1 MIVGFILEM
10 SFLENLS
17 SCFRGFTDKGRPSIE
32 LIPNS
37 TNDPPTYRASFSEA
51 GSLGGQTRHQVLLS
65 TLSTPSTSQRTIKAQ
80 FPDEIRHILM
90 SQQCENLKILRE
102 IKFDKIM
109 YIIFTNLICNF
120 TGKFIDY
127 QIVQTMMTSRGCDK
141 RNSLLKWSGTGS
153 LPLISSFT
161 NEEYRRKYE
170 VSQHFGLVL
179 FFLINIK
186 CLMQREGSRKRP
198 LRFIRRFASLDDKDS
213 TEVLLENKISN

>member
-90 SQQCENLKILRE
+90 S
-102 IKFDKIM
+102 
-109 YIIFTNLICNF
+109 T
-120 TGKFIDY
+120 
-127 QIVQTMMTSRGCDK
+127 V
-141 RNSLLKWSGTGS
+141 
-153 LPLISSFT
+153 
-161 NEEYRRKYE
+161 
-170 VSQHFGLVL
+170 
-179 FFLINIK
+179 
-186 CLMQREGSRKRP
+186 
-198 LRFIRRFASLDDKDS
+198 
-213 TEVLLENKISN
+213 

>member
-17 SCFRGFTDKGRPSIE
+17 SCFRGFSDKGRPSIE

-51 GSLGGQTRHQVLLS
+51 GSLGGQTHHQVLLS

-80 FPDEIRHILM
+80 FPDEMLVFYVK
-90 SQQCENLKILRE
+90 SNLTKICSYIYQSNFQFHRE
-102 IKFDKIM
+102 I
-109 YIIFTNLICNF
+109 L
-120 TGKFIDY
+120 Y

-170 VSQHFGLVL
+170 VSQSFDLL
-179 FFLINIK
+179 LLFLINIK
-186 CLMQREGSRKRP
+186 CLMQREGSKKRP

-213 TEVLLENKISN
+213 TEVLLENKTSN